1 MHSMQQLSLH
11 AARVKVLCTGKE
23 KSHDKQTEE
32 GFYNIMEIAR
42 KL

>member
-1 MHSMQQLSLH
+1 MRRESKCYALE
-11 AARVKVLCTGKE
+11 KE
-23 KSHDKQTEE
+23 KSHEKQTEE